1 MVIILFLELQT
12 KLEKLN
18 LSSQINFDA
27 SDDEDIDICP
37 IETLSSPDNDKGPTI
52 ASRMNDD
59 NHLRSEENATNGVVR
74 NGRPPLVSGIVQF
87 ILFNYKKY
95 VNQESFTHNK
105 YFYP

>member
-1 MVIILFLELQT
+1 MIIILFLVLQT

-18 LSSQINFDA
+18 LSSQIDFDA
-27 SDDEDIDICP
+27 SDDEDIDISP

-59 NHLRSEENATNGVVR
+59 SHLRPEETAANNVVR

-87 ILFNYKKY
+87 ILFNDKQT
-95 VNQESFTHNK
+95 VN
-105 YFYP
+105 